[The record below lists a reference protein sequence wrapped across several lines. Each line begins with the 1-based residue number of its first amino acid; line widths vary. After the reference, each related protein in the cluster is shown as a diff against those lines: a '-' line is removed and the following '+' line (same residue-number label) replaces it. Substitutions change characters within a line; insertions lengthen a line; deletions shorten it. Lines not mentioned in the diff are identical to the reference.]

1 MSFLDYAKKLLNFTT
16 TENGDRA
23 YLSTDNACLDYFYA
37 VGGKRSDRS
46 GVLKLF
52 VRAYLESPITALKL
66 LLYTRNIK
74 SGLGERDL
82 FRYCLS
88 ALAEY
93 EPESAK
99 KIIPYVVEY
108 GRYDDLLCML
118 YSPVEDEVLKIIKKQ
133 LDEDLENK
141 KAGKPISL
149 LAKWLPSINTSN
161 WSVRKD
167 ARYLA
172 FRLNMSYAE
181 YRKTLS
187 FLRKGLILENN
198 LREKDY
204 TFDYQGVPS
213 AALNN
218 YRDAFLRN
226 DKERYTKYMDEVKQG
241 KAKMNIGVL
250 DVVNFIKRADK
261 ELKNQELRDYYETA
275 WEQLVN
281 ESKFNSK
288 TLVVRDGS
296 GSMYSFVS
304 GDWTRAIDVANA
316 ITLLAASR
324 IKGEFADQFITFSAS
339 PEIVDMRK
347 KKSLFD
353 KLAYLRTF
361 NDISNTNIE
370 KVYQL
375 IIDVYKRPDFKKED
389 AIDQI
394 IIVSDMEFDC
404 LSGRYMSDEA
414 NQSTFEYFKKEFSK
428 IGHKMPE
435 IVFWNVN
442 SRGYHSPVEKDE
454 QGVKLI
460 SGATKNILDF
470 VINTDSI
477 DPLDFMNKV
486 LEQYAFIDKLFE

>member
-1 MSFLDYAKKLLNFTT
+1 M
-16 TENGDRA
+16 
-23 YLSTDNACLDYFYA
+23 
-37 VGGKRSDRS
+37 
-46 GVLKLF
+46 
-52 VRAYLESPITALKL
+52 
-66 LLYTRNIK
+66 
-74 SGLGERDL
+74 
-82 FRYCLS
+82 
-88 ALAEY
+88 
-93 EPESAK
+93 
-99 KIIPYVVEY
+99 
-108 GRYDDLLCML
+108 
-118 YSPVEDEVLKIIKKQ
+118 
-133 LDEDLENK
+133 
-141 KAGKPISL
+141 
-149 LAKWLPSINTSN
+149 
-161 WSVRKD
+161 
-167 ARYLA
+167 
-172 FRLNMSYAE
+172 
-181 YRKTLS
+181 
-187 FLRKGLILENN
+187 ILENN

-204 TFDYQGVPS
+204 TFDYQSVPS

-250 DVVNFIKRADK
+250 DVVNFIKRAEN

-275 WEQLVN
+275 WKQLVN
-281 ESKFNSK
+281 ESKFSSK

-296 GSMYSFVS
+296 GSMYSYLS
-304 GDWTRAIDVANA
+304 DRWTRAIDVANA

-353 KLAYLRTF
+353 KLVYLHTF

-389 AIDQI
+389 AINQI

-404 LSGRYMSDEA
+404 LSGRYMDA
-414 NQSTFEYFKKEFSK
+414 NESQSTFEYFKEEFAK
-428 IGHKMPE
+428 IGHKMLE